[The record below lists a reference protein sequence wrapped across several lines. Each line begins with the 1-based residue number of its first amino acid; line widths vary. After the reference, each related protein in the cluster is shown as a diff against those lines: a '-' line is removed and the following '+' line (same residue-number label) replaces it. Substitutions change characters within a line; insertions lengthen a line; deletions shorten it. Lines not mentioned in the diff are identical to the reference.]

1 MIEYSR
7 SYLYRTKKYISERR
21 RERYCGEGC
30 QKGDRWDMGTP
41 TRKRTTKTVSREE
54 PALTGPLKKRVRVQ
68 DAASLLRSASKRLE
82 DAMRLIAE
90 ATLLQPELDEQL
102 GVEAQRL
109 IGVREAVQGEIKA
122 LEVTRLREMD

>member
-1 MIEYSR
+1 
-7 SYLYRTKKYISERR
+7 
-21 RERYCGEGC
+21 
-30 QKGDRWDMGTP
+30 MGTP
-41 TRKRTTKTVSREE
+41 TRKRTAKSVSHEE
-54 PALTGPLKKRVRVQ
+54 PALAGPLKKHVRVQ

-90 ATLLQPELDEQL
+90 ATLLKPELDEQL

-122 LEVTRLREMD
+122 LEVTRLRKMD